1 LSGILRS
8 TSGLPFSFYE
18 PGYTT
23 NWTYSSYA
31 VVTGKVPMKRHFDA
45 NGNPQYFVDPNALN
59 NGVATG
65 TPIRLPYP
73 GEAGE
78 RNYFR
83 GDGYFDLDDGLSKNW
98 KIAELG
104 TLKFAWEVYNVTNTV
119 RFDPSSIGS
128 QLTSGNI
135 GIATSLLSTG
145 RRMQF
150 SLRYDF

>member
-1 LSGILRS
+1 LLGNINKLTDVFVGGWQLSGILRS

-78 RNYFR
+78 RNYWAHSSSPGR
-83 GDGYFDLDDGLSKNW
+83 S
-98 KIAELG
+98 
-104 TLKFAWEVYNVTNTV
+104 TTSPT
-119 RFDPSSIGS
+119 PSASIPLPS
-128 QLTSGNI
+128 DRS
-135 GIATSLLSTG
+135 
-145 RRMQF
+145 
-150 SLRYDF
+150 